1 MGRVGR
7 AGISLAGSVGM
18 QGLGL
23 PGHSERGAI
32 RS

>member
-7 AGISLAGSVGM
+7 AAIGLADSVGI

>member
-7 AGISLAGSVGM
+7 AAIGLAGSVVI

>member
-7 AGISLAGSVGM
+7 AAIGMADRVGL